1 MIPSLIH
8 WQAQLIKLVVMQTQM
23 QNICFLSRC
32 CSYSRT
38 FTAEIGNNTET
49 AGVIVCLYQS
59 KPLVLCNKSLHVMG
73 DFYVTYTLSPSL
85 THPFLAPLI
94 LCPYRTVVHP
104 NFLLI
109 CSQFPLTDPP
119 LSLSPSSP
127 PLSGGPWAWRF
138 GGLDNQACLMVHSP
152 LILQG
157 GKLQKKKHQHPR
169 GMQTH
174 THMHSRGLPLFTVRN
189 DDTHAHTQTS
199 VLLPIHVHVHTQIVR
214 FSFN

>member
-8 WQAQLIKLVVMQTQM
+8 WQAQLIKLVVMQTQI

-174 THMHSRGLPLFTVRN
+174 THAFRRAAFTYSQKWRHTRPHTNKRALADSRAC
-189 DDTHAHTQTS
+189 AHTDCK
-199 VLLPIHVHVHTQIVR
+199 IFI
-214 FSFN
+214 